1 MTCAIVEDEIPAQS
15 ILKNFIGKVPDIKL
29 LGAFQTANEANHFF
43 KENRVDF
50 IFLDI
55 NLPDIQGIDFI
66 KTLKKPPNIIITTA
80 YPDYALDSYEL
91 DTIVDYLVKP
101 FSYDRFLKSTQ
112 KLKRINPK
120 MDYDIGDSVFLNIDK
135 ELHKIQ
141 FDKILYIESDRNYI
155 TFFTLQKKFVLI
167 DTLKSWVPKLP
178 EYLLQ
183 VHKSYIINLNHIEK
197 ISGNTLYIHNIKI
210 PIGRTFKSNVFKN
223 FKT

>member
-1 MTCAIVEDEIPAQS
+1 MTCAIIEDEIPAQS
-15 ILKNFIGKVPDIKL
+15 ILKSFLGKVPDIKL
-29 LGAFQTANEANHFF
+29 LGAFQTANEANRFLN
-43 KENRVDF
+43 ENRVDF

-80 YPDYALDSYEL
+80 YPDYALDSFEL

-101 FSYDRFLKSTQ
+101 FSYDRFLKSIQ
-112 KLKRINPK
+112 KLKRINQK
-120 MDYDIGDSVFLNIDK
+120 MDYDMGDSVFLNIDK

-141 FDKILYIESDRNYI
+141 FDEILYIESDRNYI

-167 DTLKSWVPKLP
+167 DTLKSWVSKLP
-178 EYLLQ
+178 DYLLQ

-210 PIGRTFKSNVFKN
+210 PIGRTFKLNLFKN